1 MKAMNDE
8 KNKNIKG
15 DFKITEFIV
24 FIVRMASEW
33 LTSFFKDCITKNEN
47 AKYTPPINPK
57 LIIATSSS
65 HTSRDIILK
74 SILKSTHHSTN
85 KKPTNLELIHRNE
98 GMIIQVI
105 YFLLNIMIRIFPIVG
120 LLLLIPMIA
129 MQLTDEVNWSFFDFL
144 IMGIML
150 SITGLALGIIIKKI
164 KYHKYRN
171 IFIAI
176 IIMIFVLIWAELG
189 VGLFGTPFAGS

>member
-1 MKAMNDE
+1 MLCGEYELVK
-8 KNKNIKG
+8 
-15 DFKITEFIV
+15 
-24 FIVRMASEW
+24 
-33 LTSFFKDCITKNEN
+33 TKN
-47 AKYTPPINPK
+47 
-57 LIIATSSS
+57 
-65 HTSRDIILK
+65 
-74 SILKSTHHSTN
+74 
-85 KKPTNLELIHRNE
+85 PTNVELIYRNE
-98 GMIIQVI
+98 GMIIQML

-150 SITGLALGIIIKKI
+150 SITGLVLGIIIKKI

-189 VGLFGTPFAGS
+189 VGLFGTPFAGN